1 MNSLLRLAETK
12 ANKPAMN
19 LMHYVAKV
27 GLGRPG
33 LCSQSD
39 QGSHLKTGY
48 DGSWH
53 IAWNTWNSLLSID
66 MTHCYTN
73 PVLTLSTQV
82 GWGFHCYY

>member
-33 LCSQSD
+33 LGRPGLCSQSD
-39 QGSHLKTGY
+39 PGSHLKTGY

-53 IAWNTWNSLLSID
+53 IAWNTLNSLLSID
-66 MTHCYTN
+66 MTHCYTY
-73 PVLTLSTQV
+73 PVLFLR
-82 GWGFHCYY
+82 